1 MSSIPLAPKHLKGIT
16 PTIEHYED
24 LEVAVGYALQCAMLR
39 KESKNKV
46 KIFHTD
52 QDMLYKMAEDLKTKD
67 YTALVSNVPA
77 NGDRYMLTI
86 IW

>member
-1 MSSIPLAPKHLKGIT
+1 MSNIPLAPKHLKGVT
-16 PTIEHYED
+16 PTITHYED
-24 LEVAVGYALQCAMLR
+24 LEVAVGYAITCAVVR
-39 KESKNKV
+39 KETKV
-46 KIFHTD
+46 KVFHTD

-77 NGDRYMLTI
+77 NGNRYSLTI